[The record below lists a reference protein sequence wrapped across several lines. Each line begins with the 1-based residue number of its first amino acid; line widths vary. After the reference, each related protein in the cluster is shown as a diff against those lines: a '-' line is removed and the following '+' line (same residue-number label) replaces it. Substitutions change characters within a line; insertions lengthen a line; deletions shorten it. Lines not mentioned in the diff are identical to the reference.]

1 VNAPSGRAAVTALL
15 DEVLPGGLP
24 AGWADGRPLIEAGLD
39 SVAVLTL
46 VAALETQLGLRLD
59 RSDLTA
65 ENFGTLGALCA
76 LVARRAEGA

>member
-1 VNAPSGRAAVTALL
+1 MSAVARDTVAALL

-24 AGWADGRPLIEAGLD
+24 ADWPEGRPLVEAGLD

-46 VAALETQLGLRLD
+46 VSELEARLGLQLGGA
-59 RSDLTA
+59 DLTA

>member
-1 VNAPSGRAAVTALL
+1 MNAPARDAVAALL

-24 AGWADGRPLIEAGLD
+24 ADWPEGRPLVEAGLD

-46 VAALETQLGLRLD
+46 VSELEARLGLQLD
-59 RSDLTA
+59 GADLTA
-65 ENFGTLGALCA
+65 ENFGTLGALRA